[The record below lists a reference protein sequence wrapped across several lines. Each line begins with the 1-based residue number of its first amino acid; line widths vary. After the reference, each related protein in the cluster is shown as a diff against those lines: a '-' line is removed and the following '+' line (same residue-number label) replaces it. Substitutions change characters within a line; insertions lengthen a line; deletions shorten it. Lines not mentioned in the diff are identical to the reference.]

1 MSANSDKKYDFNP
14 LITYM
19 RIVFISMAAY
29 CSWSVNHS
37 ILWAAFHGAFGL
49 FYIIYLLL
57 GFGGGMPELPW

>member
-1 MSANSDKKYDFNP
+1 MSAYSDKKSDFKP

-49 FYIIYLLL
+49 LYIIYLLL